1 MHFILEIYI
10 WIVFVW
16 RVMQISSSIVS
27 ASKKNCVLRAK
38 PKILY
43 EFWRVM
49 QISSSIVLAS
59 KKKLCF
65 SIQSQA
71 QDFVKLFIKPEN

>member
-59 KKKLCF
+59 KKIVFLHSEPGPRFCEALHKT
-65 SIQSQA
+65 
-71 QDFVKLFIKPEN
+71 